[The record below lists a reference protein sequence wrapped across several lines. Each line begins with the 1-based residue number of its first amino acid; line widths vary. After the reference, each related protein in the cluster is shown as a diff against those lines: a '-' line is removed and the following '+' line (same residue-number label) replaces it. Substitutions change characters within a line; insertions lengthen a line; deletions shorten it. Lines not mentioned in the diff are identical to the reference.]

1 MPLTVE
7 ATYEN
12 GVLKPAG
19 PLPLQEH
26 EKVRV
31 TVQPLPVPTPGPADE
46 ADAFVRRSYGLLRW
60 TGDRETL
67 RHLAE
72 DPEFDPQESA

>member
-1 MPLTVE
+1 MPLTVD

-12 GVLKPAG
+12 GVLRPAQ
-19 PLPLQEH
+19 PLPLNEH
-26 EKVRV
+26 QKVRV
-31 TVQPLPVPTPGPADE
+31 TVQPLDGPTPAVSDE
-46 ADAFVRRSYGLLRW
+46 AEAFVRRSYGLLRW